1 MKVGLIGLGNM
12 GAGMAANL
20 LRAGHEVTVYNRTTG
35 KAQALV
41 AQGARNAATVADACR
56 GEAVIT
62 MLADDSAVEGIV
74 FGDGGIGSSLGKGAI
89 HISSSTISVALSER
103 MAAAHA
109 TNGQRFVSAPVF
121 GRPEAAAAA
130 MLFVAVAGAPD
141 AIDECMPLFNA
152 IGQKT
157 FRFGEKPSDAN
168 LVKLSGNFLISSVIE
183 ALGEAIALVGKAG
196 LDQHQYVDFLTS
208 TLFNAP
214 VYKTYGGLIADRKF
228 APAGFAAPLG
238 FKDNRLVLAAAETLR
253 VPLPLASLIYN
264 RFLTLLARGGEK
276 LDWSAFSQLAAE
288 DAGLKSLPVHGSE
301 TPE

>member
-20 LRAGHEVTVYNRTTG
+20 LKAGHEVTVYNRTAG

-41 AQGARNAATVADACR
+41 AQGARQAAKVADACR

-62 MLADDSAVEGIV
+62 MLADDSAVESVV
-74 FGDGGIGSSLGKGAI
+74 FGQGGIGSSLGKGAI

-141 AIDECMPLFNA
+141 AIDECMPLFNT

-214 VYKTYGGLIADRKF
+214 VYKTYGGLIADRRF
-228 APAGFAAPLG
+228 EPAGFAAPLG

>member
-41 AQGARNAATVADACR
+41 AQGARQAAKVADACR

-62 MLADDSAVEGIV
+62 MLADDSAVESVV
-74 FGDGGIGSSLGKGAI
+74 FGQGGIGSSLGKGAI

>member
-1 MKVGLIGLGNM
+1 M

-20 LRAGHEVTVYNRTTG
+20 LKAGHEVTVYNRTPG
-35 KAQALV
+35 KAQPLV
-41 AQGARNAATVADACR
+41 AQGARQAAKVADACR

-74 FGDGGIGSSLGKGAI
+74 FVDGGIGVSLGKGAI
-89 HISSSTISVALSER
+89 HISSSTISVALSEK

-109 TNGQRFVSAPVF
+109 TNGQRFISAPVF